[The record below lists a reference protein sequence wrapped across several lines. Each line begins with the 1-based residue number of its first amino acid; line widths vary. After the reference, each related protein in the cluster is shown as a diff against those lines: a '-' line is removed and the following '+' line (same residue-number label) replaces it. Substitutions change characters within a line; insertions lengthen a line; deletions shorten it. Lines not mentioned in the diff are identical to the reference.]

1 MTERAY
7 ERSVI
12 HALVSFSDTLLS
24 PSTSG
29 APDVQKHCFIR
40 VCMNGSLVCRPT
52 SLIQT
57 IYRGHS
63 VSVMNSQLELA
74 LSNAEEVVTKGE
86 IAVVLQKKSF
96 NFYYG
101 TAPTG
106 PFHFAYLI
114 PLTKLIQ
121 LSELGGKGTVLLA
134 DYHAHLD
141 DQKTPFE
148 LMDIRSRYYEECIRG
163 ALGDAA
169 KRLTFVRGSEYQH
182 RRDYVEDLYKIAAR
196 VTTTRAKRAAS
207 EVVRMRGEPKVSE
220 LLYPLL
226 QILDVKYLKAD
237 LIVGGMDQRNIYMLG
252 REHLESIGYQKG
264 TYIFMPLL
272 PSLRG
277 GGSKM
282 SASDPLSHIRV
293 TDTPQRIRE
302 TIGKAYCPAG
312 DLSENAIT
320 STVRYILLPRYK
332 KIVIHRKEKFG
343 GDVEFENGNDFER
356 AYVNQELHPLDVKQ
370 TVADALI
377 ELLTPS
383 RNYFDAHPDIL
394 KELEST
400 FE

>member
-1 MTERAY
+1 MERY
-7 ERSVI
+7 
-12 HALVSFSDTLLS
+12 
-24 PSTSG
+24 
-29 APDVQKHCFIR
+29 
-40 VCMNGSLVCRPT
+40 LVCCPT

-57 IYRGHS
+57 TCRGHS
-63 VSVMNSQLELA
+63 VSVMNKELELA
-74 LSNAEEVVTKGE
+74 LSNAEEVVTKEE
-86 IAVVLQKKSF
+86 IAAVLKKKSF

-114 PLTKLIQ
+114 PLIKLIQ

-148 LMDIRSRYYEECIRG
+148 LMDVRSRYYEECIRG
-163 ALGDAA
+163 ALGDASE
-169 KRLTFVRGSEYQH
+169 KLTFVRGSEYQH
-182 RRDYVEDLYKIAAR
+182 KRDYVEDLYRIAAR

-207 EVVRMRGEPKVSE
+207 EVVRMRGEAKVSE

-264 TYIFMPLL
+264 AYIFMPLL

-293 TDTPQRIRE
+293 TDSPQSIKE

-320 STVRYILLPRYK
+320 STMRCILLPRYK
-332 KIVIHRKEKFG
+332 KMVIQRKEKFG
-343 GDVEFENGNDFER
+343 GDVEFEDAKEFER

-370 TVADALI
+370 AVADALI
-377 ELLTPS
+377 GLLAPA
-383 RNYFDAHPDIL
+383 RNYFDAHHDIL
-394 KELEST
+394 KEVEST
-400 FE
+400 FK

>member
-1 MTERAY
+1 M
-7 ERSVI
+7 
-12 HALVSFSDTLLS
+12 
-24 PSTSG
+24 
-29 APDVQKHCFIR
+29 
-40 VCMNGSLVCRPT
+40 
-52 SLIQT
+52 
-57 IYRGHS
+57 
-63 VSVMNSQLELA
+63 SVMNRQLELA
-74 LSNAEEVVTKGE
+74 LSNAEEVVTKEE
-86 IAVVLQKKSF
+86 IEVVLQKKSF

-114 PLTKLIQ
+114 PLNKLIQ
-121 LSELGGKGTVLLA
+121 LSELGGKGTILLA

-148 LMDIRSRYYEECIRG
+148 LMDLRSKYYEECIRG
-163 ALGDAA
+163 VLGDAA
-169 KRLTFVRGSEYQH
+169 KKLTFVRGSEYQH
-182 RRDYVEDLYKIAAR
+182 KRDYVEDLYRIAAS

-207 EVVRMRGEPKVSE
+207 EVVRMRGEAKVSE

-237 LIVGGMDQRNIYMLG
+237 LIVGGRDQRNIYMLG

-293 TDTPQRIRE
+293 TDSPQSIRE
-302 TIGKAYCPAG
+302 TIGKAYCPTG
-312 DLSENAIT
+312 DLNENAIT
-320 STVRYILLPRYK
+320 STVRYILLPRNK
-332 KIVIHRKEKFG
+332 KIVIRRKEKFG
-343 GDVEFENGNDFER
+343 GDAAFENTSDFER
-356 AYVNQELHPLDVKQ
+356 AYARQDIHPLDVKHA
-370 TVADALI
+370 VADGLI
-377 ELLTPS
+377 ELLTPA
-383 RNYFDAHPDIL
+383 RNYFDAHSDIL
-394 KELEST
+394 KEVEAT